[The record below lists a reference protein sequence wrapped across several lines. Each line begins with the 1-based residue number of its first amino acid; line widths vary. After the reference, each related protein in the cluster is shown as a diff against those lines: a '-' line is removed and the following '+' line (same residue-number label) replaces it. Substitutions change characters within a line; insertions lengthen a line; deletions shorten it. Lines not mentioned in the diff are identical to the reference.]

1 MTSAFLGPIA
11 PPQQQQLINDLK
23 NDPKSVAHSLLT
35 PHKVS
40 NKYVDIDFSTI
51 VLFYSLCTPVY
62 DSYVK
67 HCAHRLSYYIC
78 TRLFVCSSSVH
89 RLITVRY

>member
-40 NKYVDIDFSTI
+40 NKYVDMDFSPL
-51 VLFYSLCTPVY
+51 VLYDYLCTPVY
-62 DSYVK
+62 DSYFK
-67 HCAHRLSYYIC
+67 Y
-78 TRLFVCSSSVH
+78 
-89 RLITVRY
+89 

>member
-1 MTSAFLGPIA
+1 MASAFLGPIA

-40 NKYVDIDFSTI
+40 LKYADIGFSYH
-51 VLFYSLCTPVY
+51 VLFYSLCIP
-62 DSYVK
+62 
-67 HCAHRLSYYIC
+67 CL
-78 TRLFVCSSSVH
+78 
-89 RLITVRY
+89 